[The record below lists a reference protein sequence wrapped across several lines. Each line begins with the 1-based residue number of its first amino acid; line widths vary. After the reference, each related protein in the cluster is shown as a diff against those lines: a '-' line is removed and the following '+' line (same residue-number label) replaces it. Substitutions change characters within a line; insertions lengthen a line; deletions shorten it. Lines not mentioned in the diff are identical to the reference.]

1 MNNSTEYEFFTRK
14 IYQQLVDA
22 DTLKATKVMHNVML
36 EGKSSQK
43 HQIDVY

>member
-22 DTLKATKVMHNVML
+22 DTLKATKVMHMECWKANPVRNI
-36 EGKSSQK
+36 K
-43 HQIDVY
+43 